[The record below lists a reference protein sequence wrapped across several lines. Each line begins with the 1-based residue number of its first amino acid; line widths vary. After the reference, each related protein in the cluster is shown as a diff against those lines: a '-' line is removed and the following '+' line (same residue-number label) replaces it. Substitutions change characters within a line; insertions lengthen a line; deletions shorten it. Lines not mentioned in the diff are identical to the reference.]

1 MWSHIPLRTVALQ
14 SPTIGCLLLES
25 TLAGP
30 QRLPA
35 AELNYDK
42 LGQSPDHI
50 STAANCNLA
59 FVHQQLT
66 KLATCL
72 SVTAASDSESCSDCA
87 SSIPETSANSKLGTQ
102 RADFISALPSRQRP
116 VA

>member
-1 MWSHIPLRTVALQ
+1 MWSYIPLRTVALQ
-14 SPTIGCLLLES
+14 NPTIGRLLLES

-42 LGQSPDHI
+42 LGQSPDYI

-59 FVHQQLT
+59 FVHERLT

-72 SVTAASDSESCSDCA
+72 SVIAASESE
-87 SSIPETSANSKLGTQ
+87 
-102 RADFISALPSRQRP
+102 
-116 VA
+116 